1 MVETAALVALILI
14 GLTNIALLVALIYL
28 VLVVK
33 KELTKVSGELRNV
46 LPRVTSVADQAKEA
60 ARISTE
66 VVNRVSQLVDRVG
79 TRIEAIADTSE
90 KTIGELSKRFKVT
103 GRVVQESII
112 APLIEI
118 GGLIAGVRR
127 GLSVLATYKGGKE
140 SEKRD
145 EQ

>member
-46 LPRVTSVADQAKEA
+46 LPRVTSVADQVKEA

-140 SEKRD
+140 SEKHD

>member
-1 MVETAALVALILI
+1 
-14 GLTNIALLVALIYL
+14 
-28 VLVVK
+28 
-33 KELTKVSGELRNV
+33 
-46 LPRVTSVADQAKEA
+46 
-60 ARISTE
+60 

-140 SEKRD
+140 SEKHD

>member
-14 GLTNIALLVALIYL
+14 GLTNIALLAALIYV

-33 KELTKVSGELRNV
+33 KELTKVSGELREA
-46 LPRVTSVADQAKEA
+46 LPRITSVADQAKEA

-66 VVNRVSQLVDRVG
+66 VVNRASQLVERVG

-103 GRVVQESII
+103 GRVMQESII

-118 GGLIAGVRR
+118 GGFIAGVRR

-140 SEKRD
+140 SGEHD
-145 EQ
+145 ER

>member
-14 GLTNIALLVALIYL
+14 GLTNIALLAVLIYVALI
-28 VLVVK
+28 VK
-33 KELTKVSGELRNV
+33 KELTKVSSELRDV
-46 LPRVTSVADQAKEA
+46 LPRVASVADQAKEA

-66 VVNRVSQLVDRVG
+66 VVNRASQLVERVG

-112 APLIEI
+112 GPLIEI
-118 GGLIAGVRR
+118 GGFIAGVRR
-127 GLSVLATYKGGKE
+127 GLSVLATYKSGKE
-140 SEKRD
+140 SEKHD

>member
-14 GLTNIALLVALIYL
+14 GLTNIALLIALIYV

-33 KELTKVSGELRNV
+33 RELTKVSGELRNV
-46 LPRVTSVADQAKEA
+46 LPRIISVADQAKEA

-66 VVNRVSQLVDRVG
+66 VANRTSQIVDRIG
-79 TRIEAIADTSE
+79 THLEAIADASE
-90 KTIGELSKRFKVT
+90 KTIGELSKRFRVT
-103 GRVVQESII
+103 GRVVQESIMG
-112 APLIEI
+112 PLIEI
-118 GGLIAGVRR
+118 GGFIAGVRR

-140 SEKRD
+140 SEKHG